1 MRRLRLPALVLA
13 ATLAAPVAAAQSLPQ
28 SPAPQ
33 SLSPLRQGFDIRV
46 GAAPAPVRIGGAE
59 RLVYELQLSNF
70 AGAPLEVL
78 RIEARDADTGRTVAD
93 LAGETLKAALGG
105 PPTVGPNAFVLAH
118 LDVALEGA
126 SPRRLLHR
134 VTFASADGGWDRAL
148 TVVENGRVEVE
159 PGPLP
164 VLGPPLRGGPW
175 VAVYQPEMER
185 GHRRVAYAVDGRVR
199 VPGRFAVDWIRVDET
214 GATGRAGD
222 KALTADFSFG
232 AEVLAV
238 ADGTIVATRDGV
250 PDPADLDGGARP
262 ALQDA
267 AGNYVVLDIG
277 GGRYAFYEHLS
288 PGLRVRP
295 GDRVRRGQVIGALGF
310 TGQASGPH
318 LHFHVSDGVE
328 PLTAEGAPYLL
339 SGYRTIGRYAS
350 IEAFGRG
357 GPWVVE
363 TGPEGPAFPAHNVV
377 VMFD

>member
-1 MRRLRLPALVLA
+1 MRLSAVVLA
-13 ATLAAPVAAAQSLPQ
+13 AALTASSAWAQ
-28 SPAPQ
+28 SPA
-33 SLSPLRQGFDIRV
+33 SLRQGFDIRV
-46 GAAPAPVRIGGAE
+46 GAAPTPVRIGQSQ

-78 RIEARDADTGRTVAD
+78 RLEARDADTDRVVLDLEGEALKVA
-93 LAGETLKAALGG
+93 LAGS
-105 PPTVGPNAFVLAH
+105 PVVGPNAFVLAH
-118 LDVALEGA
+118 LEIAAEGA
-126 SPRRLLHR
+126 PPRRLVHR
-134 VTFASADGGWDRAL
+134 VTFAPPGDAPDRL
-148 TVVENGRVEVE
+148 RTVVQNGQVEVGTQS
-159 PGPLP
+159 PP

-199 VPGRFAVDWIRVDET
+199 VPGRFAVDWIRVDQA
-214 GATGRAGD
+214 GATQRAGD
-222 KALTADFSFG
+222 KALAADFSYG

-238 ADGTIVATRDGV
+238 ADATVAATRDGV
-250 PDPADLDGGARP
+250 PDPADLDGGGRV

-267 AGNYVVLDIG
+267 PGNYVVLDIG
-277 GGRYAFYEHLS
+277 DGRYAFYEHLS

-318 LHFHVSDGVE
+318 LHFHVSDGIE
-328 PLTAEGAPYLL
+328 PLTAEGLPYLL

-350 IEAFGRG
+350 IQAFGRG
-357 GPWVVE
+357 GPWTVE
-363 TGPEGPAFPAHNVV
+363 TGPDGPAFPPHNVV

>member
-13 ATLAAPVAAAQSLPQ
+13 TALAAAPIAAAQ

-33 SLSPLRQGFDIRV
+33 SPAPLRQGFDIRV
-46 GAAPAPVRIGGAE
+46 GAAPAPVRIGDAE

-93 LAGETLKAALGG
+93 LEGEALGSALGG
-105 PPTVGPNAFVLAH
+105 PATVGPNAFVLAH
-118 LDVALEGA
+118 LEIVTDGTP
-126 SPRRLLHR
+126 PRRLTHR
-134 VTFASADGGWDRAL
+134 VTFASPEGGPDRVR
-148 TVVENGRVEVE
+148 TVVENGQVQVETRA
-159 PGPLP
+159 LP

-175 VAVYQPEMER
+175 VAVYQPEMPR

-199 VPGRFAVDWIRVDET
+199 VPGRFAVDWIRVDEN
-214 GATGRAGD
+214 GAKGREGD
-222 KALTADFSFG
+222 RALTADFSFG

-238 ADGTIVATRDGV
+238 ADGIVVATRDGV
-250 PDPADLDGGARP
+250 PDPADLDARSRP

-267 AGNYVVLDIG
+267 AGNYVALDIG
-277 GGRYAFYEHLS
+277 EGRYAFYEHLS

-295 GDRVRRGQVIGALGF
+295 GDRVRRGQMIGALGF

-328 PLTAEGAPYLL
+328 PLTAEGLPYLL

-350 IEAFGRG
+350 IEAFSRG
-357 GPWVVE
+357 GPWPAE
-363 TGPEGPAFPAHNVV
+363 TGPEGPAFPAHNAV